1 LLNNIEIS
9 KELLSEVL
17 DASYDNTTITR
28 VYKPA
33 EENFIAWETDTITSK
48 YHSINIYELAH
59 KCKEWLKNNV
69 SNANSGFD
77 NGHRNFCHIE
87 NYNIQDI
94 FYADTEVEA
103 IIKACEWI
111 LKETNAK

>member
-1 LLNNIEIS
+1 MLSNIEIS

-17 DASYDNTTITR
+17 NEEVLSIRPYIDNDPFYKNVFMWECRKNTYDT
-28 VYKPA
+28 
-33 EENFIAWETDTITSK
+33 
-48 YHSINIYELAH
+48 INIYELAH
-59 KCKEWLKNNV
+59 KCKEWLKSNV

-87 NYNIQDI
+87 NYNIQDR

-103 IIKACEWI
+103 IFKACEWI
-111 LKETNAK
+111 LKEINAK